1 MQLRQSLAYKRGET
15 KAKLIFVLKRLG
27 QNVGEEKKGEKKRK
41 KRKKKEKEKKTKTKV
56 CFVLKSCLIW
66 VFWIPRV
73 LVWGIVAPLYRVLEE
88 ITQTLE
94 FVGVMRVKPQLV
106 ENKHGIILIIW
117 FLEGS
122 GDLWLNS

>member
-1 MQLRQSLAYKRGET
+1 MAYKRGET

-27 QNVGEEKKGEKKRK
+27 QNVGEEKKGEK

-73 LVWGIVAPLYRVLEE
+73 LVWGIVAPLSRVLEE

-94 FVGVMRVKPQLV
+94 FVGVMRVQPQLV